1 MDLLIY
7 IRILNNHVLI
17 RTSSYW
23 QTFQWWRKKTEL
35 VILFPQQASL
45 SFWKVHGVQDTN
57 CDSKMLTWFKRLL
70 TEICKTSYYKNET
83 RHFQQ
88 LCAKLKETL
97 LHKADSQTLGDF
109 RKKWNSGGITQF
121 LFPTLL
127 TEEIHQLNLAQ
138 KSLIT
143 IKCITWLNILK
154 RKSARIH
161 YSNIFTYT
169 DIKMQCQEST

>member
-1 MDLLIY
+1 MDLFID

-23 QTFQWWRKKTEL
+23 QTSRWWRKKTEL

-45 SFWKVHGVQDTN
+45 SFWKVYAVQHTN
-57 CDSKMLTWFKRLL
+57 CDFKMLTWFKYLL

-97 LHKADSQTLGDF
+97 LHKADSQTPLGLRKSPDF

-138 KSLIT
+138 KSFNYHKVHHLAKY
-143 IKCITWLNILK
+143 IKKKISQNTL
-154 RKSARIH
+154 
-161 YSNIFTYT
+161 
-169 DIKMQCQEST
+169 